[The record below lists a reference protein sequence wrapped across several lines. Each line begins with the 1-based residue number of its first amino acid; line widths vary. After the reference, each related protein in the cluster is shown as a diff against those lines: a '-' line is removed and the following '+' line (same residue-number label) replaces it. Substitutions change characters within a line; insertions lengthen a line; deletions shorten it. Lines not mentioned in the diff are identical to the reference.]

1 MLSCI
6 NTVLSELD
14 SQLNLLEL
22 KCRRPVEHLLA
33 GEYRSVFKGRGVEFE
48 DVRPYQAGDDV
59 RSMDWKVT
67 ARTGEPY
74 IKRYIE
80 EREQFIYLLVDV
92 SASMVHDADGRKR
105 QTLSEV
111 CALLTLAAIKNH
123 DRVGLILFSD
133 RIEQVVAPNKGRS
146 HALRIMDE
154 LMHFTPQGRGT
165 NFTEML
171 GQFGHMA
178 RKHSIAFVVSDFM
191 ADDYPRELQALA
203 FRHDMNAINLSEAH
217 VLNSKLSGLV
227 RMQDS
232 ETDEQRIV
240 DISSECAVTTSHGQR
255 LKQTMLE
262 SGVNLLDL
270 EIGGDCVAALAG
282 FFNERQRRQIAETGG

>member
-1 MLSCI
+1 M
-6 NTVLSELD
+6 LSELE

-48 DVRPYQAGDDV
+48 DVRPYQPGDDV
-59 RSMDWKVT
+59 RTMDWKVT
-67 ARTGEPY
+67 ARMGEPY

-92 SASMVHDADGRKR
+92 SASMLHDADGKKRK
-105 QTLSEV
+105 TMAEV
-111 CALLTLAAIKNH
+111 CALLILAAVKNH
-123 DRVGLILFSD
+123 DRIGLILFSD
-133 RIEQVVAPNKGRS
+133 RIEQIVPPSKGRC
-146 HALRIMDE
+146 HAMRIMDE
-154 LMHFTPQGRGT
+154 LMHFKPQGRGT
-165 NFTEML
+165 DFTEML
-171 GQFGHMA
+171 GRFGHMA

-191 ADDYPRELQALA
+191 TEDYVQELQALA
-203 FRHDMNAINLSEAH
+203 FRHDINAINLSDAH
-217 VLNSKLSGLV
+217 LLDPKVSGLV

-240 DISSECAVTTSHGQR
+240 DLGRGGSDTSAHSAH
-255 LKQTMLE
+255 LKQAMLE

-270 EIGGDCVAALAG
+270 AVGGDCVEALAG
-282 FFNERQRRQIAETGG
+282 FFHERQSRQANETGG